1 MLITCT
7 DYPLA
12 PNEEKTEILR
22 VVVRETMSLDLLNR
36 LIADIC
42 SVTQTLMETD
52 VFDLAALG
60 GLVHNTPSPEQ
71 QHQSLGKSADQR
83 SKEGSS
89 RPMSEGVHRAVC

>member
-1 MLITCT
+1 MLITV

-52 VFDLAALG
+52 VFDLTALG

-71 QHQSLGKSADQR
+71 EHQSLGKTAKQR
-83 SKEGSS
+83 DKHGSK
-89 RPMSEGVHRAVC
+89 RPMTDGVHRTVC